1 MVFGLNV
8 VVATLVLVVETV
20 LAGVEPAT
28 GMDHFLELQAVY
40 LRTRLD
46 FGNHYSEDTLI
57 HTYVAEEGA

>member
-28 GMDHFLELQAVY
+28 EMD

-57 HTYVAEEGA
+57 HTNVAEEGA

>member
-8 VVATLVLVVETV
+8 AIETV

-28 GMDHFLELQAVY
+28 GMDHFPEFPAVY

>member
-8 VVATLVLVVETV
+8 AIETV

-28 GMDHFLELQAVY
+28 GMDHF